1 MVQPRKMLILT
12 SKTGGGHVSLAEALR
27 DRLQSDY
34 AICREDLLPGFIPR
48 SYEIITQRASWLWSF
63 AFHLTDTPSMALVGH
78 LTMIPL
84 IAPRLTALLRQFQ
97 PDLVLSVHPLLT
109 YAARCVLDQ
118 HAPGVPFAMLFSDPI
133 HVHCACFTERQAA
146 AVFAPTQE
154 IYAQALARGFDPA
167 RLHYVGWPVR
177 RQFTSI
183 LALPREQ
190 VMEELNRSQQ
200 WDLDP
205 HLLTI
210 FVASGAEGATHI
222 ERAARLVLALSED
235 VQVIIAAGTN
245 RALYRRCQGIK
256 HLYAFPFTSEIA
268 PFMAVAHVTMG
279 RCSPN
284 ILFESVALGKPLI
297 VTSYLPGQEEDNLR
311 FIEHHGLGW
320 SAIEECQLRKLVAT
334 LVTEFP
340 ADRSMLNVMSAKV
353 QGYQRMNAAANE
365 SIVPL
370 IRALIDA

>member
-34 AICREDLLPGFIPR
+34 TICREDLLPGFIPR
-48 SYEIITQRASWLWSF
+48 SYEIMARRASWLWSF
-63 AFHLTDTPSMALVGH
+63 AFHLTDTPSMALLGH

-109 YAARCVLDQ
+109 YAAKRVLDQ

-133 HVHCACFTERQAA
+133 HVHCACFTELQAE

-167 RLHYVGWPVR
+167 RLLYVGWPVR

-190 VMEELNRSQQ
+190 V
-200 WDLDP
+200 
-205 HLLTI
+205 
-210 FVASGAEGATHI
+210 
-222 ERAARLVLALSED
+222 
-235 VQVIIAAGTN
+235 IIAAGTN
-245 RALYRRCQGIK
+245 RALYRRCQGVK

-268 PFMAVAHVTMG
+268 PFMAAAHVTMG

-284 ILFESVALGKPLI
+284 ILFESLALGKPLI
-297 VTSYLPGQEEDNLR
+297 VTSYLPGQEENNMR
-311 FIEHHGLGW
+311 FIERHGLGW

-340 ADRSMLNVMSAKV
+340 TDRSMLNVMSTKV
-353 QGYQRMNAAANE
+353 QRYQRMNAAANE